1 MEENAQK
8 KQLEKGE
15 KDKECAIGINVSLSL
30 TNIRGFLKQQNKEE
44 EKKQECN
51 AQKIERLC
59 EMTAQAFFLLLPTSF
74 APPLCTAKN
83 LICKEKAKSIPS
95 KSQICLERP
104 SFSQYFLV
112 KSARRQRRLELPK
125 SLSAPVNVLRPD
137 QKHGRVLC
145 VTILILGGAV

>member
-1 MEENAQK
+1 MAK
-8 KQLEKGE
+8 FWYVGRKCLEKTAG
-15 KDKECAIGINVSLSL
+15 KEGKRIRNVQLASMFLSNKYKGIFE
-30 TNIRGFLKQQNKEE
+30 TTKQGRKRRNKSAMH
-44 EKKQECN
+44 K
-51 AQKIERLC
+51 RLNDYVRW
-59 EMTAQAFFLLLPTSF
+59 QHKLLFYTILPTSF

-137 QKHGRVLC
+137 
-145 VTILILGGAV
+145 